1 MAYRN
6 KVIINPAG
14 GIRIKFLQ
22 TASDTNGK
30 SLEMEAA
37 YNPGSKEPPQHYH
50 PSQEEEFTIIK
61 GEMTVRIDGQLKVLK
76 QGDVLHISSNKSH
89 SMWNNSAAES
99 VVNWKVRPALNT
111 ENLLET
117 FAGLA
122 VDGKTDKRGAPKFL
136 QSILIANNYTNVFRL
151 SNPSYMLQRIIF
163 LVLTP
168 IAYMAGYKPVYKKYF
183 S

>member
-1 MAYRN
+1 MAYQN
-6 KVIINPAG
+6 KVIINPAAG
-14 GIRIKFLQ
+14 LRIKFLQ
-22 TASDTNGK
+22 TASDTKGK
-30 SLEMEAA
+30 LLELEAA

-61 GEMTVRIDGQLKVLK
+61 GEMTVRIDGQLRVLK
-76 QGDVLHISSNKSH
+76 QGDVLQISSNKSH

-99 VVNWKVRPALNT
+99 IVNWKVKPALST

-122 VDGKTDKRGAPKFL
+122 IDGKTDKRGTPKFL
-136 QSILIANNYTNVFRL
+136 QTVLIANEYSNVFRL
-151 SNPSYMLQRIIF
+151 SNPSYTLQKIIF
-163 LVLTP
+163 LVLIP
-168 IAYMAGYKPVYKKYF
+168 IAYVVGYKPVYKKYF